1 MKQQNKGDV
10 KKCFF
15 PLSTHFKD
23 IYPCLKDTVQTARDN
38 FEECTEHRCGENQG
52 RPYLVQ
58 QQKQYQIIS
67 YFTHVLTSL
76 PQHTAAK
83 LLKYRGLLAS
93 KCWTSKE

>member
-52 RPYLVQ
+52 RPYLV
-58 QQKQYQIIS
+58 
-67 YFTHVLTSL
+67 
-76 PQHTAAK
+76 
-83 LLKYRGLLAS
+83 
-93 KCWTSKE
+93 